1 MQKLDLKGDFMA
13 ETGAKKE
20 KDAAEEQPIKGLR
33 KLSVVSLMFFLISF
47 LGWCM
52 EMIYCSSWFTDFN
65 DRGFLTLPFC
75 VIYGTPLCLVFL
87 LLGSPKEGFLAGS
100 IEKTSLKKGVK
111 IFLCYALYFL
121 LSAGIATLF
130 ELVFGL
136 LFDSFGV
143 RLWSYR
149 RFPLNYKGYVCLYF
163 SLLWGTLITLS
174 MSTFFNPL
182 YRTLARIPHSA
193 AMIINLVLWVAVIAD
208 FSFNI
213 VYLLRE
219 GHHFELIFFLWSG
232 FL

>member
-1 MQKLDLKGDFMA
+1 MTKLG
-13 ETGAKKE
+13 KE
-20 KDAAEEQPIKGLR
+20 KEEATRVPPKGSR
-33 KLSVVSLMFFLISF
+33 RISVVSLMFFLISF

-52 EMIYCSSWFTDFN
+52 ETIYCSSWFTNFD
-65 DRGFLTLPFC
+65 DR
-75 VIYGTPLCLVFL
+75 
-87 LLGSPKEGFLAGS
+87 
-100 IEKTSLKKGVK
+100 
-111 IFLCYALYFL
+111 YFL

-136 LFDSFGV
+136 LFDSLGV

-174 MSTFFNPL
+174 MSTFFDPL
-182 YRTLARIPHSA
+182 YRALARIPPKIAIA
-193 AMIINLVLWVAVIAD
+193 ANVVLWVAVISD

-219 GHHFELIFFLWSG
+219 GHHFELIFSLLSG

>member
-1 MQKLDLKGDFMA
+1 MTKLG
-13 ETGAKKE
+13 KE
-20 KDAAEEQPIKGLR
+20 KEEATRVPPKGLR
-33 KLSVVSLMFFLISF
+33 RISVVSLMFFLISF

-52 EMIYCSSWFTDFN
+52 ETIYCSSWFTNFD

-87 LLGSPKEGFLAGS
+87 LLGTPKEGFLARN
-100 IEKTSLKKGVK
+100 IEKTKLKRGMK
-111 IFLCYALYFL
+111 IFLRYALYFL

-136 LFDSFGV
+136 LFDSLGV

-174 MSTFFNPL
+174 MSTFFDPL
-182 YRTLARIPHSA
+182 YRALARIPPKIAIA
-193 AMIINLVLWVAVIAD
+193 ANVVLWVVVISD

-219 GHHFELIFFLWSG
+219 GHHFELIFSLLSG